1 MMQTSLLERRQMQD
15 EALFSKITR
24 RARRMVRQATKQNT
38 RNETIEK
45 DFKKLTERARRMVR
59 RASSESNKATSKI
72 DSGDFAQPVRI
83 TTVSASDTRAAL
95 SGSRDL
101 SMPILAQSR
110 EAAGHLP
117 PMLAPQLVSSVPI
130 DRPYQ
135 PAWPILPPPA
145 SPLLSAFLMGA
156 AWAAINRPAPCNQSL
171 FAAA

>member
-59 RASSESNKATSKI
+59 RASSESSKATSKA
-72 DSGDFAQPVRI
+72 DSGDFSHPVRI
-83 TTVSASDTRAAL
+83 ATVSASDTKASLAC
-95 SGSRDL
+95 SKET
-101 SMPILAQSR
+101 ILAQSR
-110 EAAGHLP
+110 EAAHLP
-117 PMLAPQLVSSVPI
+117 PMLAPRLVSSVPI
-130 DRPYQ
+130 DRPNQ

>member
-59 RASSESNKATSKI
+59 RASSESSKATSKT

-83 TTVSASDTRAAL
+83 TTVSASDTRASLA
-95 SGSRDL
+95 GSRDL
-101 SMPILAQSR
+101 SMPVLAQSR
-110 EAAGHLP
+110 EASSHLP
-117 PMLAPQLVSSVPI
+117 PMIAPLLVSSVPI